1 MKKAVLTLVM
11 LLCGAAA
18 AQAQSQSGPPY
29 RLTLA
34 GASAGGLWS
43 QLGVGV
49 DQAVAA
55 AYPGST
61 ITYQTSGGGLANLPL
76 VAAGRVPMG
85 IALDAEIDIAIKGE
99 DPFKEPVKG
108 VRTLARLYEAQIN
121 YMLVTKDFA
130 DKHGIKSLEDLAA
143 KKPPVRVAMNR
154 RGNATGKIS
163 ALFFEAVGITPQAIE
178 SWGGQVIYAAS
189 GEQANL
195 AMDRRIDMIHNGLFV
210 PDRSV
215 LQVANS
221 VPLVWLTTTS
231 AVVEKVAKESAGKT
245 YTVKAGAYPWLTHDV
260 LTTAHGAVITVS
272 EKMDDQT
279 AYNLS
284 KAITE
289 NVSKISGQS
298 AALASVD
305 KKVVSTGSII
315 PFHPG
320 AEKYYREA
328 GLVK

>member
-1 MKKAVLTLVM
+1 MKKSVLALVM
-11 LLCGAAA
+11 LLCGASV
-18 AQAQSQSGPPY
+18 AQAQSGPPY

-49 DQAVAA
+49 DQAVSAA
-55 AYPGST
+55 FPGST
-61 ITYQTSGGGLANLPL
+61 ITYQTSGGGLANLPM
-76 VAAGRVPMG
+76 VAVGRVPMG
-85 IALDAEIDIAIKGE
+85 IALDAEIDIAVKGE

-108 VRTLARLYEAQIN
+108 IRNLARLYEAQIN
-121 YMLVTKDFA
+121 YMLVTKDFSE
-130 DKHGIKSLEDLAA
+130 KYGIKSLEDLIA

-163 ALFFEAVGITPQAIE
+163 ALFFEAVGITPQVIE

-189 GEQANL
+189 GEQTNL
-195 AMDRRIDMIHNGLFV
+195 AMDRRIDMIHNGLFI
-210 PDRSV
+210 PDRSI
-215 LQVANS
+215 LQVTTS
-221 VPLVWLTTTS
+221 VPMVWLTAS
-231 AVVEKVAKESAGKT
+231 RDVVEKVAKESAGKP
-245 YTVKAGAYPWLTHDV
+245 YLVKAGAYPWLDHEV
-260 LTTAHGAVITVS
+260 WTTAHGAVVTVS
-272 EKMDDQT
+272 EKMDNQT
-279 AYNLS
+279 AYNLA

-289 NVSKISGQS
+289 NVTKISSQS

-305 KKVVSTGSII
+305 KKVVADPSII

-328 GLVK
+328 GLLK

>member
-1 MKKAVLTLVM
+1 MKKTVLALTM
-11 LLCGAAA
+11 LLFGAATA
-18 AQAQSQSGPPY
+18 AAQSGPPY

-49 DQAVAA
+49 DQAVTA

-61 ITYQTSGGGLANLPL
+61 ITYQTSGGGLANLPM
-76 VAAGRVPMG
+76 VASGRVPMG
-85 IALDAEIDIAIKGE
+85 IALDAEIDIAMKGE

-108 VRTLARLYEAQIN
+108 FRNLARLYEAQVN

-130 DKHGIKSLEDLAA
+130 DKYGIKSLEDLVA
-143 KKPPVRVAMNR
+143 KKPPVRVAINR

-163 ALFFEAVGITPQAIE
+163 ALFFEAVGITPQVIE
-178 SWGGQVIYAAS
+178 SWGGQVVYAAS

-195 AMDRRIDMIHNGLFV
+195 AMDRRIDMIHNGLFI
-210 PDRSV
+210 PDRSI
-215 LQVANS
+215 LQITNA
-221 VPLVWLTTTS
+221 VPMVWLTTTP
-231 AVVEKVAKESAGKT
+231 AVVDKVAKESAGKP
-245 YTVKAGAYPWLTHDV
+245 YTIKAGAYPWLTHDV
-260 LTTAHGAVITVS
+260 LTTAHGAVVTVS

-279 AYNLS
+279 AYNLA

-289 NVSKISGQS
+289 NVGKISGQS

-305 KKVVSTGSII
+305 KQVVATGSIV

-320 AEKYYREA
+320 AERYFREA
-328 GLVK
+328 GLLK

>member
-1 MKKAVLTLVM
+1 MKKAILTLVM
-11 LLCGAAA
+11 LLCGAAT
-18 AQAQSQSGPPY
+18 AQAQSGPPY

-49 DQAVAA
+49 DQAVSA

-61 ITYQTSGGGLANLPL
+61 ITYQTSGGGLANLPM

-85 IALDAEIDIAIKGE
+85 IALDTEIDIAVKGE

-130 DKHGIKSLEDLAA
+130 EKHGIKSLEDLVA
-143 KKPPVRVAMNR
+143 KKPPIRVAMNR

-189 GEQANL
+189 GEQTNL
-195 AMDRRIDMIHNGLFV
+195 AMDRRIDMVHNGLFI
-210 PDRSV
+210 PDRSI
-215 LQVANS
+215 LQITNS
-221 VPLVWLTTTS
+221 VPMVWLTTTQ
-231 AVVEKVAKESAGKT
+231 AVVDKVAKESAGKP
-245 YTVKAGAYPWLTHDV
+245 YMVKAGAYPWLTHDV
-260 LTTAHGAVITVS
+260 LTTAHGAVVTVS

-279 AYNLS
+279 AYNLA

-289 NVSKISGQS
+289 NVGKISGQS
-298 AALASVD
+298 AALKSVD
-305 KKVVSTGSII
+305 KKVVSTGSIV

-328 GLVK
+328 GLLK

>member
-1 MKKAVLTLVM
+1 MKKAILALVM
-11 LLCGAAA
+11 LLCGAAT
-18 AQAQSQSGPPY
+18 AQAQSGPPY

-49 DQAVAA
+49 DQAVSA

-61 ITYQTSGGGLANLPL
+61 ITYQTSGGGLANLPM

-85 IALDAEIDIAIKGE
+85 IALDTEIDIAVKGE

-130 DKHGIKSLEDLAA
+130 EKHGIKSLEDLVA
-143 KKPPVRVAMNR
+143 KKPPIRVAMNR

-189 GEQANL
+189 GEQTNL
-195 AMDRRIDMIHNGLFV
+195 AMDRRIDMVHNGLFI
-210 PDRSV
+210 PDRSI
-215 LQVANS
+215 LQITNS
-221 VPLVWLTTTS
+221 VPMVWLTTTQ
-231 AVVEKVAKESAGKT
+231 AVVDKVAKESAGKP
-245 YTVKAGAYPWLTHDV
+245 YMVKAGAYPWLTHDV
-260 LTTAHGAVITVS
+260 LTTAHGAVVTVS

-279 AYNLS
+279 AYNLA

-289 NVSKISGQS
+289 NVGKISGQS
-298 AALASVD
+298 AALKSVD
-305 KKVVSTGSII
+305 KKVVSTGSIV

-328 GLVK
+328 GLLK

>member
-1 MKKAVLTLVM
+1 MKKMVLALAMLV
-11 LLCGAAA
+11 CGAAA
-18 AQAQSQSGPPY
+18 AQAQSGPPY

-61 ITYQTSGGGLANLPL
+61 ITYQTSGGGLANLPM
-76 VAAGRVPMG
+76 VATGRVPLG

-108 VRTLARLYEAQIN
+108 VRNLARLYEAQIN

-130 DKHGIKSLEDLAA
+130 DKYGIKSLEDLAA
-143 KKPPVRVAMNR
+143 KKPPIRVAMNR

-163 ALFFEAVGITPQAIE
+163 ALFFEAAGITPQAIE

-189 GEQANL
+189 GEQTNL
-195 AMDRRIDMIHNGLFV
+195 AMDRRIDMIHNGLFI
-210 PDRSV
+210 PDRTI

-221 VPLVWLTTTS
+221 VPLVWLTAS
-231 AVVEKVAKESAGKT
+231 QAVVDKVAKDSAGKP
-245 YTVKAGAYPWLTHDV
+245 YLVKAGAYPWLTHDV
-260 LTTAHGAVITVS
+260 LTTAHGAVVTVS

-279 AYNLS
+279 AYNLA

-289 NVSKISGQS
+289 NVTKISGQS

-305 KKVVSTGSII
+305 KQVVSMPSVI

>member
-1 MKKAVLTLVM
+1 MKKTIWGLVL
-11 LLCGAAA
+11 LLCGATAA
-18 AQAQSQSGPPY
+18 HAQSSGPPY

-49 DQAVAA
+49 DQAVSA

-61 ITYQTSGGGLANLPL
+61 ITYQTSGGGLANLPM
-76 VAAGRVPMG
+76 VATGRVPMG
-85 IALDAEIDIAIKGE
+85 IALDAEIDIAVKGE
-99 DPFKEPVKG
+99 DPFKEPVRG
-108 VRTLARLYEAQIN
+108 IRNLARLYEAQIN
-121 YMLVTKDFA
+121 YMLVTKDFS
-130 DKHGIKSLEDLAA
+130 DKYGIKSLEDLAA
-143 KKPPVRVAMNR
+143 KKPPIRVAMNR

-163 ALFFEAVGITPQAIE
+163 ALFFEAAGITPQAIE

-189 GEQANL
+189 GEQTNL
-195 AMDRRIDMIHNGLFV
+195 AMDRRIDMIHNGLFI
-210 PDRSV
+210 PDRSI
-215 LQVANS
+215 LQVTNS
-221 VPLVWLTTTS
+221 VPLVWLTTTP
-231 AVVEKVAKESAGKT
+231 AVVDKVSKESAGKP

-260 LTTAHGAVITVS
+260 LTTAHGAVVTVS

-279 AYNLS
+279 AYNLA

-289 NVSKISGQS
+289 NVGKISGQS

-305 KKVVSTGSII
+305 KRVVSSGSIV

>member
-1 MKKAVLTLVM
+1 MKKMVLALAMLV
-11 LLCGAAA
+11 CGAAA
-18 AQAQSQSGPPY
+18 AQAQSGPPY

-61 ITYQTSGGGLANLPL
+61 ITYQTSGGGLANLPM
-76 VAAGRVPMG
+76 VATGRVPLG

-108 VRTLARLYEAQIN
+108 VRNLARLYEAQIN

-130 DKHGIKSLEDLAA
+130 DKYGIKSLEDLAA

-163 ALFFEAVGITPQAIE
+163 ALFFEAAGITPQAIE

-189 GEQANL
+189 GEQTNL
-195 AMDRRIDMIHNGLFV
+195 AMDRRIDMIHNGLFI
-210 PDRSV
+210 PDRTI

-221 VPLVWLTTTS
+221 VPLVWLTAS
-231 AVVEKVAKESAGKT
+231 QAVVDKVAKDSAGKP
-245 YTVKAGAYPWLTHDV
+245 YLVKAGAYPWLTHDV
-260 LTTAHGAVITVS
+260 LTTAHGAVVTVS

-279 AYNLS
+279 AYNLA

-289 NVSKISGQS
+289 NVTKISGQS

-305 KKVVSTGSII
+305 KQVVSMPSVI